1 MLWKIRAKVNSAL
14 AHTKYWLVDNILIK
28 SERKSERK
36 SAKKVKTKM
45 ESENKNGRIKKF
57 I

>member
-36 SAKKVKTKM
+36 SAKKVK
-45 ESENKNGRIKKF
+45 
-57 I
+57 